1 MAEQAKWQH
10 NRQKLFDGLKE
21 EGFSGFGNTVEEFG
35 EKLNKENNR
44 ATIYNTL
51 KSYGYKGIG
60 DSLDDFT
67 AKVMPPTEV
76 QHVSPQVL
84 AERLAENQRIVSD
97 FNRQSAARGREL
109 SADVKA
115 QNPRNRFTDGSR
127 ESMQYNPNS
136 NKLEATYTLPTGERT
151 FSKTDATLKRLEYN
165 GDMGLTATGQLRQAQ
180 KRLAE
185 YEDKLDARAEILMRE
200 HERTKESLP
209 GFVNVLSDIGNAV
222 RADKMGGNTGNTPT
236 YDYAEFVTDP
246 EYNALLSSIR
256 DTEKQI
262 RQLENW
268 VEKEKHGERFWHDFG
283 RGVLQEFVLNPDVW
297 DFGRA
302 GFRQGST
309 LANISNKLNNNEE
322 LTESEKN
329 TLNDLYLLQNVQSEF
344 GDLGT
349 GARWGSIA
357 GQSLSFMKDFALSG
371 PISGGVV
378 KGITRGLRQLSSNAV
393 KSMGIKA
400 AEKASAQILKEGL
413 PTYLATNLAT
423 RAATKAGVNATS
435 SLGVE
440 VAEKGLFNYLRS
452 GGSTAAKKLIAEQGV
467 MNTASII
474 TLKALGT
481 TAEDLLIRAPLMATT
496 IQGLTTGANIINT
509 KLGPVVFNEETGEL
523 QFADDKTWGEAAW
536 QSGMD
541 AVVENM
547 SEMAGAHAPTI
558 VDMARV
564 FGARRLAAG
573 ILRTTREGAGTV
585 LSNVNKFLKQ
595 AGVNGYLSEVGE
607 EYYGQGWRTLL
618 NLESAYTDVDGERK
632 NLISDSE
639 WHADLWGG
647 IGLTIGLTGAASVSV
662 AYPARGAYNMSVYL
676 KHKHN
681 VRKADKKA
689 SKVFS
694 PEQWEPIKEY
704 IDASDNGNVSAI
716 IGQAFKDN
724 NLTAEQKEAITNYTW
739 NLLIFRGYN
748 LGEMLLS
755 RNGLNSANNNAT
767 EAQNSYL
774 DGYTA
779 DAGERNAISIAL
791 DLQRNKLLELT
802 TPEVVAEV
810 EADPIGALSKL
821 GDDPDVNQ
829 AVIDF
834 VNAKQTDNGM
844 SQRLIDNLDD
854 AIEESNATVDSCV
867 NRSTGM
873 VEEAIL
879 NSNVDNKNNVYVIS
893 GNLVANED
901 YTIDTDKSDN
911 SIIVRDAETGI
922 VSMISPNDI
931 LSIFP
936 PVDPNEVKLR
946 TEEALRKLYAQRT
959 ANNVSGTV
967 FFTQGDT
974 YTITDAEGNE
984 TQIQV
989 FPNADGIIDNGDGTV
1004 NVSADGGNTIVAM
1017 NKEGIQSMVDLTNRN
1032 RVAQQIAETDAKRVE
1047 ESITQWRDRFGDDL
1061 QAGTSFNILYD
1072 GKPVTITI
1080 TEISNNGIIYYT
1092 DNNGEDW
1099 QEGIASLFKER
1110 SDYEDYVNGN
1120 LIPSV
1125 SYHIGDTI
1133 EAWGD
1138 NGRRTT
1144 GRLVA
1149 ESPDGGFEVEFDS
1162 PVRGSMVAVL
1172 PTEEIQAMD
1181 LNATSSPIAA
1191 EAEGDIETSEPPSP
1205 AEPTAL
1211 SRIPRG
1217 DDGELMYEAAD
1228 ADTAWDAIVEEAGD
1242 EAMAKRVVDSM
1253 VADKE
1258 AALKKAEKQK
1268 PRAGTTPSEK
1278 IAAER
1283 ERMTAIDNARS
1294 VLDHWKRI
1302 ALVPLNRKADE
1313 NARLRRE
1320 AEEAAKA
1327 RREAEAAERR
1337 QREEA
1342 ARIEREMLG
1351 GVPDMVDDKASDAR
1365 ARGYRRV
1372 NGHVVERQAE
1382 VPRLLGKESRVKFS
1396 DRDIPVGNWAIIDAS
1411 QLQPSHI
1418 DGRRNPL
1425 HFLDEAQPKE
1435 RKEADSVA
1443 AARRM
1448 AGNIR
1453 AEEITGGATAYSGS
1467 PTVNTRGEVIQGNNR
1482 SAALREMW
1490 QSHPQEAARYKQ
1502 YLAEHADGF
1511 GFSPEAI
1518 ENMGQPV
1525 LVNMLDVSDSKA
1537 IELGQFVA
1545 SDTETGGIER
1555 IRPKNTVQKLGGDM
1569 GIFASKLLQGGDEE
1583 ASFSQLLDTNGQEAL
1598 RWMNSKGII
1607 TDTQYR
1613 SAFAPNGSLTGEAKN
1628 DLRGIMLQG
1637 IFQDSITQL
1646 ETMFEALPAK
1656 AQKAILATMW
1666 RDFDS
1671 PESDRILPEV
1681 QMSIQAYYALS
1692 HFEAFANAKNYKE
1705 ARIAAET
1712 WRMQYAFDDA
1722 TGESYL
1728 PSERFSNFALLLA
1741 SAYKAQT
1748 QRLLQG
1754 AFNRIFDLVQGR
1766 QEETLFEKP
1775 DNTPLP
1781 LAEAIDETI
1790 KEFNLANN
1798 FRYDGQIRSD
1808 VLGGNSPRSREGR
1821 RGSGGNAPAGERSED
1836 GEQSPD
1842 SAGGTGGNFE
1852 NAKTNVNEKES
1863 LNLQNGQNP
1872 QENEIPERISQKK
1885 RGTQNARDA
1894 RMAEVADEIAR
1905 GGRLYEKEHGGSRTV
1920 LPGLFAQQRAAEQ
1933 IAKENGYWIP
1943 MQEIASLGLPGP
1955 SGNEND
1961 TYVSGNTI
1969 YKVNNLLNS
1978 GSILKLF
1985 ERIQTYNS
1993 LFPESNYEFI
2003 GFTGFDGRS
2012 VFPVFSQE
2020 LVKNAVFASTSE
2032 IDDYMDTLGFR
2043 KTGEGRY
2050 ENDVYEVWDVLPK
2063 NVLKSASGNIY
2074 VVDAEIRLAKSTEQN
2089 QTLGEKVSQ
2098 AEAETDANPTDG
2110 QKEAGNYKKGHVR
2123 VGAFDITIEKPK
2135 GSVRSG
2141 VDANGKPWQTTM
2153 NNTYGYMRGTE
2164 GVDGDHIDVFLSD
2177 NLDGWDGQNVF
2188 VVDQY
2193 NEDGTF
2199 DEHKVMLGFNDEAE
2213 AQDAYFSNYEKGW
2226 GEKRKLVCTPVTID
2240 EFEKWIGSSRRKT
2253 KPFAEYKGVN
2263 KEASQ
2268 PIGQADTSDTA
2279 ASGKENGAAP
2289 RQDSLFADTG
2299 DNAQAK
2305 QKDAAEKLHERYEQA
2320 YAEALKKARR
2330 EKGKDVDED
2339 AVRNLVDFNYE
2350 GDLYMDAERIL
2361 NELMGGKGETL
2372 SDDMFEWEME
2382 AGNGNE
2388 DGIPSLPQ
2396 IIDEIARRE
2405 SGNSMLF
2412 QKTGEI
2418 VVPTA
2423 KEAALRDAIVERLRQ
2438 SGLEVITD
2446 AGAGQRMIDLASGQG
2461 EQVRTQA
2468 MIDGLEKAANFIAES
2483 VKGKKRNQRITIEL
2497 PSTTIRKIRNV
2508 LGRNFDSHNITANSI
2523 IHAKKN
2529 HGIGGN
2535 KITNNSIPLRDEDFS
2550 LAPYIMTAPD
2560 VVEKGSMDASGRESI
2575 RFKKNLSN
2583 GYAVVVEKEQKNS
2596 PDDMETITMWA
2607 ELSSSNVS
2615 DARTKIRP
2623 LSSTSQP
2630 ANEYRKTNARTVIIS
2645 SDDAAKIRKN
2655 AEDAIKADAKLREH
2669 RVFHGSGADFDRFDH
2684 SHMGEGEGAQAY
2696 GWGTYVTEVEGI
2708 GKSYAMQKR
2717 GRISYK
2723 GHSIG
2728 EIQRLYNEGAS
2739 PYSVVLSVVEKM
2751 ELGYSFEEAKA
2762 DLESEWKNALE
2773 YDEREGNKLY
2783 AEGWKKNLSE
2793 LAMLHGNDFQ
2803 VNNSRHLYTVEIPD
2817 DNGSNY
2823 LEYGN
2828 PLPETLDKE
2837 AMAEAVFRRI
2847 LETDED
2853 GSYNDDTAREMLR
2866 RDLSD
2871 SFGEAEDG
2879 ETLYGTIAAYLGDKG
2894 ASVFLHGLGFVGIS
2908 YPAEYRS
2915 GGRKDK
2921 AKNYVIFNEDDLQI
2935 VDKARFFRTPRG
2947 EAYGFT
2953 IGGRIY
2959 IDPRIAS
2966 AETPIHEYSHLW
2978 ASALRHGNA
2987 GEWRNVVGLMKG
2999 TPAWEETKS
3008 RYPELATDDE
3018 IADEVLATYSGRR
3031 GAERLREQQRKIA
3044 GGRGAVV
3051 GKAETIA
3058 ALEQVKEALRRFW
3071 KAVADFLH
3079 ISFSTAEE
3087 VADRVM
3093 SDLLEGVNPA
3103 RTIEEQSII
3112 DRAKADGTY
3121 MKAPNGKPTNLT
3133 ERQWAQVRTRA
3144 FKQWFGDW
3152 EKAARIEKLRKSEP
3166 VVVSG
3171 NDYQG
3176 KYELNSKSAEDYIV
3190 NSLRGEYANKDTG
3203 DIINV
3208 TRASRKVA
3216 HHDAE
3221 NDIHLKSIA
3230 YIPQMIENAIFI
3242 DEVPNEK
3249 GTKFDS
3255 YRYYVVGL
3263 TIDGADYTA
3272 KLVVGRKNGGSY
3284 YDHALTE
3291 IEKNSLLNLTDG
3303 VKADVSDKETVV
3315 SGIKDK
3321 RLVSILQTNSSKVVD
3336 ENGEP
3341 RVVYHGTTK
3350 GGFSEFN
3357 SPSKSK
3363 VAQKTEAPE
3372 NSFWFVSERDKARS
3386 YSGKDADVRFES
3398 DRDWQNAIY
3407 PVFLNMKN
3415 PLVETFEGEY
3425 WDYRPQGGT
3434 TNDVAAEAREKGHDG
3449 AIIQDV
3455 VDEGEFSTWEN
3466 GSRNDTMPMY
3476 AEGATDYVVFSPNQI
3491 KSATENTGAF
3501 SADNEDIRFSL
3512 RNPDDLLYR
3521 EQSDE
3526 LAEVKDH
3533 IEDIFNDAVSGR
3545 LTGKPVPIGKLT
3557 SEGKAYLENISG
3569 LKMKDDIDFVLNPSD
3584 LVHIYKKH
3592 FGKNEKDKRRN
3603 IPLSI
3608 DDIRNLSD
3616 VVSSPDRI
3624 IFFKEGDGSNRNMFY
3639 FFKGSEDGTYNLM
3652 EIYSDKK
3659 GNLTAK
3665 TFYKTRKDAA
3675 QRVMEINNSLLPT
3688 SGTYFGAILS
3698 DAKIPKIFDLPN
3710 IQRDSFR
3717 KGNGALDDDGL
3728 SMANDPRARLSGKP
3742 TRTARQRRE
3751 FAERERRR
3759 MAERV
3764 SALAEK
3770 LHLGNVEI
3778 VTDLSGLQGKR
3789 KEAKGFFSRSTGRIT
3804 IVVPNHASAFDAEQ
3818 TLLHEAVGH
3827 YGLRRLFG
3835 DHFDTFLDN
3844 VYQNADEDVRRRI
3857 AGLSAKHGWDFRT
3870 ATEEY
3875 LALLAEDTDFENV
3888 NASWWQKIKSFFL
3901 EMLRKI
3907 GFEGFTGVT
3916 LSDNE
3921 LRYLLW
3927 RSYEN
3932 LAEPGRYRGILEE
3945 AADIAT
3951 QMRLKVGNYA
3961 IGADAAQ
3968 RVAENS
3974 DLLYRN
3980 GEDVTLGLADRYQK
3994 KVTSKAGEVAEA
4006 YQDNMRSVR
4015 ILQEEIAKETGRPIA
4030 DFENAYDREN
4040 HENSINKIEQEQYI
4054 REIMKPTEKVLAKIQ
4069 LRKWKNGEFI
4079 TFDEIEKYLIAKH
4092 GLERNPKFARRD
4104 ADAIYTET
4112 KEELDKN
4119 LKDGKIAKERYNEKL
4134 SEAKEK
4140 REKNFAKFRERDYSG
4155 LTALFSG
4162 GNPNMPVEQLE
4173 EAAQKYVDDFES
4185 AVAYRDKE
4193 KEDRVNSIAKGYTN
4207 LADELWELIRK
4218 SKEFTLNKQYK
4229 TGLINAELR
4238 DRLMNMFDYYVPL
4251 RGFADETAGDLYK
4264 YQPTDRASKSKNTKL
4279 KQQKAEGR
4287 TSQAGNILATMMQM
4301 AGLSITAGNRNYTN
4315 QALLNLALNHPT
4327 NLLTVS
4333 GLYYMQEKGTG
4344 KWMPVY
4350 PEISEDMSAEERQK
4364 AVSDFESRC
4373 KEVIAKEKALP
4384 LKDKTIVR
4392 MEKGLLLPIRMD
4404 AWQKQ
4409 QHSVRVQRGGE
4420 EYVVFVNGDPRAA
4433 EALNGLL
4440 YKRALEWAA
4449 RFTRWVSANVT
4460 SRNPEFLVSN
4470 AARDFQS
4477 AVTTILVDSGY
4488 EEGYL
4493 NKFLTNY
4500 HNNFS
4505 PIAFRGAR
4513 KGHYNGI
4520 YALYRKYEK
4529 GELDMNNERERYFK
4543 EFLENG
4549 GETGYTQLWQIDKL
4563 DKELKNMTKLQKGGF
4578 DEAVAFTKQALTAT
4592 NNVIEFA
4599 NRGIENAT
4607 RFSAYM
4613 TSRQMGKSV
4622 LSSIN
4627 DAKDISVNF
4636 NRHGSG
4642 ALGYAYFKSL
4652 FMFLNPAI
4660 QGLAKEIRL
4669 FRGDPA
4675 KASLF
4680 FIGIPIALGALVPF
4694 AMMLLADGGD
4704 PEDYFG
4710 LTAHTR
4716 QNNLVLGFNGNYIK
4730 IPLPPELRAFYGVGE
4745 AIASHTLNDK
4755 QHGNMGLEIA
4765 NSLSQLFPR
4774 DIVDAGGL
4782 IDSEHSLLTGVIK
4795 GITPD
4800 MIKTPLEAFVWNEN
4814 FAGYPIT
4821 SQYDWNAS
4829 YPEYLRSDKN
4839 TPKWMIETS
4848 KFVNE
4853 STGGTARRRGWA
4865 DSEYMNPSAI
4875 EHITTSYLGG
4885 MFTFGMKMGKTIAM
4899 IWDEEMRDSRNVPV
4913 VSRLYQHVDA
4923 GAALKRYYNEMSIL
4937 YANECETDKAEF
4949 NYYYNQEGKGIFD
4962 KAFIVSEEMQQN
4974 KFKRWIIAEPHIK
4987 RINELRR
4994 EYNKQRAEGDTAN
5007 LEKTETEL
5015 QQAKKEFVD
5024 KMDAFDSTM
5033 EIDPFAYNKD
5043 VRLYKIDLEYKSM
5056 NQKLNELKEDSSTS
5070 DIMDRAA
5077 QIDAL
5082 YNTDDYRR
5090 YMIVKQYKR
5099 VISNVQREIEKSKDA
5114 DQRAALEKE
5123 VSRLQDEMI
5132 KEIDKPQ
5139 N

>member
-1 MAEQAKWQH
+1 M
-10 NRQKLFDGLKE
+10 LFCIQR
-21 EGFSGFGNTVEEFG
+21 
-35 EKLNKENNR
+35 EK
-44 ATIYNTL
+44 
-51 KSYGYKGIG
+51 
-60 DSLDDFT
+60 
-67 AKVMPPTEV
+67 
-76 QHVSPQVL
+76 
-84 AERLAENQRIVSD
+84 
-97 FNRQSAARGREL
+97 
-109 SADVKA
+109 
-115 QNPRNRFTDGSR
+115 
-127 ESMQYNPNS
+127 
-136 NKLEATYTLPTGERT
+136 
-151 FSKTDATLKRLEYN
+151 
-165 GDMGLTATGQLRQAQ
+165 
-180 KRLAE
+180 
-185 YEDKLDARAEILMRE
+185 
-200 HERTKESLP
+200 
-209 GFVNVLSDIGNAV
+209 
-222 RADKMGGNTGNTPT
+222 
-236 YDYAEFVTDP
+236 
-246 EYNALLSSIR
+246 
-256 DTEKQI
+256 
-262 RQLENW
+262 
-268 VEKEKHGERFWHDFG
+268 
-283 RGVLQEFVLNPDVW
+283 
-297 DFGRA
+297 
-302 GFRQGST
+302 
-309 LANISNKLNNNEE
+309 
-322 LTESEKN
+322 
-329 TLNDLYLLQNVQSEF
+329 
-344 GDLGT
+344 
-349 GARWGSIA
+349 
-357 GQSLSFMKDFALSG
+357 
-371 PISGGVV
+371 
-378 KGITRGLRQLSSNAV
+378 
-393 KSMGIKA
+393 
-400 AEKASAQILKEGL
+400 
-413 PTYLATNLAT
+413 
-423 RAATKAGVNATS
+423 
-435 SLGVE
+435 
-440 VAEKGLFNYLRS
+440 
-452 GGSTAAKKLIAEQGV
+452 
-467 MNTASII
+467 
-474 TLKALGT
+474 
-481 TAEDLLIRAPLMATT
+481 PL
-496 IQGLTTGANIINT
+496 
-509 KLGPVVFNEETGEL
+509 
-523 QFADDKTWGEAAW
+523 
-536 QSGMD
+536 
-541 AVVENM
+541 
-547 SEMAGAHAPTI
+547 
-558 VDMARV
+558 
-564 FGARRLAAG
+564 
-573 ILRTTREGAGTV
+573 
-585 LSNVNKFLKQ
+585 
-595 AGVNGYLSEVGE
+595 
-607 EYYGQGWRTLL
+607 
-618 NLESAYTDVDGERK
+618 
-632 NLISDSE
+632 
-639 WHADLWGG
+639 
-647 IGLTIGLTGAASVSV
+647 
-662 AYPARGAYNMSVYL
+662 
-676 KHKHN
+676 
-681 VRKADKKA
+681 
-689 SKVFS
+689 
-694 PEQWEPIKEY
+694 
-704 IDASDNGNVSAI
+704 
-716 IGQAFKDN
+716 
-724 NLTAEQKEAITNYTW
+724 
-739 NLLIFRGYN
+739 
-748 LGEMLLS
+748 
-755 RNGLNSANNNAT
+755 
-767 EAQNSYL
+767 
-774 DGYTA
+774 
-779 DAGERNAISIAL
+779 
-791 DLQRNKLLELT
+791 
-802 TPEVVAEV
+802 
-810 EADPIGALSKL
+810 
-821 GDDPDVNQ
+821 
-829 AVIDF
+829 
-834 VNAKQTDNGM
+834 
-844 SQRLIDNLDD
+844 
-854 AIEESNATVDSCV
+854 
-867 NRSTGM
+867 
-873 VEEAIL
+873 
-879 NSNVDNKNNVYVIS
+879 
-893 GNLVANED
+893 
-901 YTIDTDKSDN
+901 
-911 SIIVRDAETGI
+911 
-922 VSMISPNDI
+922 
-931 LSIFP
+931 
-936 PVDPNEVKLR
+936 
-946 TEEALRKLYAQRT
+946 
-959 ANNVSGTV
+959 
-967 FFTQGDT
+967 
-974 YTITDAEGNE
+974 
-984 TQIQV
+984 
-989 FPNADGIIDNGDGTV
+989 
-1004 NVSADGGNTIVAM
+1004 
-1017 NKEGIQSMVDLTNRN
+1017 
-1032 RVAQQIAETDAKRVE
+1032 
-1047 ESITQWRDRFGDDL
+1047 
-1061 QAGTSFNILYD
+1061 
-1072 GKPVTITI
+1072 
-1080 TEISNNGIIYYT
+1080 
-1092 DNNGEDW
+1092 
-1099 QEGIASLFKER
+1099 
-1110 SDYEDYVNGN
+1110 
-1120 LIPSV
+1120 
-1125 SYHIGDTI
+1125 
-1133 EAWGD
+1133 
-1138 NGRRTT
+1138 
-1144 GRLVA
+1144 
-1149 ESPDGGFEVEFDS
+1149 FDS

-1172 PTEEIQAMD
+1172 PAEEIQAMD
-1181 LNATSSPIAA
+1181 LNLTPGITIGGRAETILSDEIDENGYPFILSPNGTTTFGEIRENSGLTPAPIKLSEGFQDANGKGYGLVHIEANHGKQIRNAGFYSVNDFVSYVATNYDEDNIRIGKRRDDGTATYLIQITDAHDNTLFIEMSKDGSYWNVNSAGIFRKGYSIKKETVVKSEPQQPNNAVSRGSSLSENGNSGITFSEPNGKPTVSDTKYTNNYGIEQQANLPA
-1191 EAEGDIETSEPPSP
+1191 EAS
-1205 AEPTAL
+1205 AL

-1217 DDGELMYEAAD
+1217 DDGELMYESAD

-1351 GVPDMVDDKASDAR
+1351 GVPDLVDDKAADAR

-1511 GFSPEAI
+1511 GFSPEDI
-1518 ENMGQPV
+1518 ESMEQPV

-1790 KEFNLANN
+1790 KEFNLENN

-1821 RGSGGNAPAGERSED
+1821 RGSGGNAPAGERSEN
-1836 GEQSPD
+1836 GEQYPD
-1842 SAGGTGGNFE
+1842 SAGGTGGNGRRSE
-1852 NAKTNVNEKES
+1852 NSRESGNVQTEIEATESREEKLTEEDA
-1863 LNLQNGQNP
+1863 LALIANME
-1872 QENEIPERISQKK
+1872 EN
-1885 RGTQNARDA
+1885 
-1894 RMAEVADEIAR
+1894 AEVAPEIELTIENWDALFGENGRVNTPIGEVKMGEHQFAKLMRQGRNGKLGMIKPTLENPDIIIEDNSETKEGNEAER
-1905 GGRLYEKEHGGSRTV
+1905 GSSYVYVKTFAKPDGSRFYYFTSVTV
-1920 LPGLFAQQRAAEQ
+1920 SQDGMEVVVS
-1933 IAKENGYWIP
+1933 N
-1943 MQEIASLGLPGP
+1943 QEKTKKRIS
-1955 SGNEND
+1955 
-1961 TYVSGNTI
+1961 
-1969 YKVNNLLNS
+1969 NLL
-1978 GSILKLF
+1978 
-1985 ERIQTYNS
+1985 Q
-1993 LFPESNYEFI
+1993 
-2003 GFTGFDGRS
+2003 
-2012 VFPVFSQE
+2012 
-2020 LVKNAVFASTSE
+2020 KNAISWINEKVQ
-2032 IDDYMDTLGFR
+2032 
-2043 KTGEGRY
+2043 
-2050 ENDVYEVWDVLPK
+2050 
-2063 NVLKSASGNIY
+2063 SAS
-2074 VVDAEIRLAKSTEQN
+2074 ETQSEKSVSLDDSRTATQADNNTAPLGINSSELLDN
-2089 QTLGEKVSQ
+2089 KNTADSGISQTLGEKVSQ
-2098 AEAETDANPTDG
+2098 AEAETDTNPTDG

-2123 VGAFDITIEKPK
+2123 VGAFDITIENPK

-2177 NLDGWDGQNVF
+2177 NLDNWDGQNVF

-2226 GEKRKLVCTPVTID
+2226 GEKRKIVLASVAIG

-2279 ASGKENGAAP
+2279 ASGKENGATP

-2305 QKDAAEKLHERYEQA
+2305 QKDAAEKIEDYGELIAGARKDLLKDLAKSMENATLQSLVSLPFSKAFKRPD
-2320 YAEALKKARR
+2320 LKKAFEAGALR
-2330 EKGKDVDED
+2330 EKDVRFAEAVIASMLSEKKPKEKKLLSIFGSKKSKVEQWAENAYAGIELLKALFSMPEARDVLIERATSAKTFDVEKAKERQRQLEEWNHGKTFDGTSYPINNIAVFEEAYNRLGYAPGSNADMPVAKILPDRVYGSYELFDKNGKKIYDVRPKTFEEAVDAVVYLAKVANADPSASHPGHLFAYIGKNPVYKTVGWRPVPVTAIARRNAPVFETREEADKFIREKNEKHPKKPLYSPVPTEVEEVEKYGKLEVVYFNPLTRERIATGLEYASMEEAESSFDKNRGKIDEAVNSKLAEEKAQKGGKKGVAQSLLAIWPYLSNGNLRYGIVLHEPSAEKSQYYYPLYFAEGFPTREEAEDFLEKNRSQLESQAKKSKEERQKFVYFDGDNQSRIGSDYRGGKDVTAEEFANTFGFRGVQFGNWTNQNDRQAALNNAFD
-2339 AVRNLVDFNYE
+2339 AFMDLSSVLGVSPRALSLDGELGIAFGSRGTGSAAAHYEPHEVVINLTKTQGAGTLAHEWWHALDNYFARKGNIPSGFATADKKVPMREELRDAFNEIIDNVGKSDYDKRSRQKGASYWGSIE
-2350 GDLYMDAERIL
+2350 EETARLFAEWVAAELGSRGEFNHFLSAGIGDAEERYARMNYSHYKWSKINRDEEYMSFDEFRKTPQALVKFPYPTRQEL
-2361 NELMGGKGETL
+2361 NELGKDVRRLFDTVQEK
-2372 SDDMFEWEME
+2372 
-2382 AGNGNE
+2382 
-2388 DGIPSLPQ
+2388 
-2396 IIDEIARRE
+2396 IDEE

-2423 KEAALRDAIVERLRQ
+2423 EEAALRDAIVERLRQ

-2446 AGAGQRMIDLASGQG
+2446 ADAGQRMIDLASGQG
-2461 EQVRTQA
+2461 MMFAAARRRSPEAQRREELMRAQDSAISFLTGIPESEVRSKRREQERQFRQETKELYDRVLSGNFNSITLQ
-2468 MIDGLEKAANFIAES
+2468 MIDDFINKVTPNNEYGRPLS
-2483 VKGKKRNQRITIEL
+2483 KRL
-2497 PSTTIRKIRNV
+2497 PSRVGQKMH
-2508 LGRNFDSHNITANSI
+2508 GGAQANSI
-2523 IHAKKN
+2523 DALFSRISESAVPPSQRAVAEGRRRIEAKKKELLKGWAIATGN
-2529 HGIGGN
+2529 WHTDVSDFTDDSKPIDSGSDSDVYTGKDGISVIKVSKGKENLKKFAPDIDAVALFNYVFPNSSYEILGYGEINGKFVRFLRQPIVDFSDKVPLSEEERVSYMSNMGFKPINKGKTVFSNGQIVVADLQKGNIVKDKAGNISVIDADVKLHTKDFGGN
-2535 KITNNSIPLRDEDFS
+2535 YTYPPVERDTEITPSI
-2550 LAPYIMTAPD
+2550 
-2560 VVEKGSMDASGRESI
+2560 
-2575 RFKKNLSN
+2575 
-2583 GYAVVVEKEQKNS
+2583 
-2596 PDDMETITMWA
+2596 
-2607 ELSSSNVS
+2607 
-2615 DARTKIRP
+2615 
-2623 LSSTSQP
+2623 
-2630 ANEYRKTNARTVIIS
+2630 
-2645 SDDAAKIRKN
+2645 
-2655 AEDAIKADAKLREH
+2655 REH

-2708 GKSYAMQKR
+2708 GRTYAEAR
-2717 GRISYK
+2717 RESD
-2723 GHSIG
+2723 
-2728 EIQRLYNEGAS
+2728 EDL
-2739 PYSVVLSVVEKM
+2739 
-2751 ELGYSFEEAKA
+2751 EAKIEELMA
-2762 DLESEWKNALE
+2762 D
-2773 YDEREGNKLY
+2773 YDADPNNYIDVDWNTRDYFGITEPIYLYDSYDTGDADEIELARQAAAFYEREIDLNDEYEVESILHELFLDMNEHFEREEKRLRDEHEQYLRSQY
-2783 AEGWKKNLSE
+2783 APK
-2793 LAMLHGNDFQ
+2793 AT
-2803 VNNSRHLYTVEIPD
+2803 LYTVEIPD

-2879 ETLYGTIAAYLGDKG
+2879 ETLYGTIAAYLGDRG
-2894 ASVFLHGLGFVGIS
+2894 ASEFLHGLGFVGIS

-2947 EAYGFT
+2947 KAYGFT

-2987 GEWRNVVGLMKG
+2987 GEWRNIVGLMKG

-3044 GGRGAVV
+3044 GGRGAVT
-3051 GKAETIA
+3051 GKAEAIA

-3079 ISFSTAEE
+3079 IRFSTAEE
-3087 VADRVM
+3087 VADRVV

-3121 MKAPNGKPTNLT
+3121 MKAPNGAPTNLT

-3176 KYELNSKSAEDYIV
+3176 KYELNSKSAENYIV

-3875 LALLAEDTDFENV
+3875 LASLAEDTDFENV

-3901 EMLRKI
+3901 DMLRKI

-3961 IGADAAQ
+3961 QREDAAQ

-3980 GEDVTLGLADRYQK
+3980 GEDVALGLADRYQK
-3994 KVTSKAGEVAEA
+3994 RVTSKAGEAAEA

-4054 REIMKPTEKVLAKIQ
+4054 RDVMKPTEKVLAKIQ
-4069 LRKWKNGEFI
+4069 LRKWKNKEFI

-4092 GLERNPKFARRD
+4092 GLERK
-4104 ADAIYTET
+4104 
-4112 KEELDKN
+4112 
-4119 LKDGKIAKERYNEKL
+4119 
-4134 SEAKEK
+4134 
-4140 REKNFAKFRERDYSG
+4140 
-4155 LTALFSG
+4155 
-4162 GNPNMPVEQLE
+4162 V
-4173 EAAQKYVDDFES
+4173 
-4185 AVAYRDKE
+4185 
-4193 KEDRVNSIAKGYTN
+4193 SIG
-4207 LADELWELIRK
+4207 
-4218 SKEFTLNKQYK
+4218 S
-4229 TGLINAELR
+4229 
-4238 DRLMNMFDYYVPL
+4238 PL
-4251 RGFADETAGDLYK
+4251 R
-4264 YQPTDRASKSKNTKL
+4264 
-4279 KQQKAEGR
+4279 
-4287 TSQAGNILATMMQM
+4287 
-4301 AGLSITAGNRNYTN
+4301 
-4315 QALLNLALNHPT
+4315 
-4327 NLLTVS
+4327 
-4333 GLYYMQEKGTG
+4333 
-4344 KWMPVY
+4344 Y
-4350 PEISEDMSAEERQK
+4350 PM
-4364 AVSDFESRC
+4364 FSR
-4373 KEVIAKEKALP
+4373 K
-4384 LKDKTIVR
+4384 
-4392 MEKGLLLPIRMD
+4392 
-4404 AWQKQ
+4404 
-4409 QHSVRVQRGGE
+4409 
-4420 EYVVFVNGDPRAA
+4420 
-4433 EALNGLL
+4433 
-4440 YKRALEWAA
+4440 
-4449 RFTRWVSANVT
+4449 
-4460 SRNPEFLVSN
+4460 
-4470 AARDFQS
+4470 
-4477 AVTTILVDSGY
+4477 
-4488 EEGYL
+4488 
-4493 NKFLTNY
+4493 
-4500 HNNFS
+4500 
-4505 PIAFRGAR
+4505 
-4513 KGHYNGI
+4513 
-4520 YALYRKYEK
+4520 
-4529 GELDMNNERERYFK
+4529 
-4543 EFLENG
+4543 
-4549 GETGYTQLWQIDKL
+4549 
-4563 DKELKNMTKLQKGGF
+4563 
-4578 DEAVAFTKQALTAT
+4578 
-4592 NNVIEFA
+4592 
-4599 NRGIENAT
+4599 
-4607 RFSAYM
+4607 
-4613 TSRQMGKSV
+4613 
-4622 LSSIN
+4622 
-4627 DAKDISVNF
+4627 
-4636 NRHGSG
+4636 
-4642 ALGYAYFKSL
+4642 
-4652 FMFLNPAI
+4652 
-4660 QGLAKEIRL
+4660 
-4669 FRGDPA
+4669 
-4675 KASLF
+4675 
-4680 FIGIPIALGALVPF
+4680 
-4694 AMMLLADGGD
+4694 
-4704 PEDYFG
+4704 
-4710 LTAHTR
+4710 
-4716 QNNLVLGFNGNYIK
+4716 
-4730 IPLPPELRAFYGVGE
+4730 
-4745 AIASHTLNDK
+4745 
-4755 QHGNMGLEIA
+4755 
-4765 NSLSQLFPR
+4765 
-4774 DIVDAGGL
+4774 
-4782 IDSEHSLLTGVIK
+4782 
-4795 GITPD
+4795 
-4800 MIKTPLEAFVWNEN
+4800 
-4814 FAGYPIT
+4814 
-4821 SQYDWNAS
+4821 
-4829 YPEYLRSDKN
+4829 
-4839 TPKWMIETS
+4839 
-4848 KFVNE
+4848 
-4853 STGGTARRRGWA
+4853 
-4865 DSEYMNPSAI
+4865 
-4875 EHITTSYLGG
+4875 
-4885 MFTFGMKMGKTIAM
+4885 
-4899 IWDEEMRDSRNVPV
+4899 
-4913 VSRLYQHVDA
+4913 
-4923 GAALKRYYNEMSIL
+4923 
-4937 YANECETDKAEF
+4937 
-4949 NYYYNQEGKGIFD
+4949 
-4962 KAFIVSEEMQQN
+4962 
-4974 KFKRWIIAEPHIK
+4974 
-4987 RINELRR
+4987 
-4994 EYNKQRAEGDTAN
+4994 
-5007 LEKTETEL
+5007 
-5015 QQAKKEFVD
+5015 
-5024 KMDAFDSTM
+5024 
-5033 EIDPFAYNKD
+5033 
-5043 VRLYKIDLEYKSM
+5043 
-5056 NQKLNELKEDSSTS
+5056 
-5070 DIMDRAA
+5070 
-5077 QIDAL
+5077 
-5082 YNTDDYRR
+5082 
-5090 YMIVKQYKR
+5090 
-5099 VISNVQREIEKSKDA
+5099 
-5114 DQRAALEKE
+5114 
-5123 VSRLQDEMI
+5123 
-5132 KEIDKPQ
+5132 
-5139 N
+5139 

>member
-1 MAEQAKWQH
+1 
-10 NRQKLFDGLKE
+10 
-21 EGFSGFGNTVEEFG
+21 
-35 EKLNKENNR
+35 
-44 ATIYNTL
+44 
-51 KSYGYKGIG
+51 
-60 DSLDDFT
+60 
-67 AKVMPPTEV
+67 
-76 QHVSPQVL
+76 
-84 AERLAENQRIVSD
+84 
-97 FNRQSAARGREL
+97 
-109 SADVKA
+109 
-115 QNPRNRFTDGSR
+115 
-127 ESMQYNPNS
+127 
-136 NKLEATYTLPTGERT
+136 
-151 FSKTDATLKRLEYN
+151 
-165 GDMGLTATGQLRQAQ
+165 
-180 KRLAE
+180 
-185 YEDKLDARAEILMRE
+185 
-200 HERTKESLP
+200 
-209 GFVNVLSDIGNAV
+209 
-222 RADKMGGNTGNTPT
+222 
-236 YDYAEFVTDP
+236 
-246 EYNALLSSIR
+246 
-256 DTEKQI
+256 
-262 RQLENW
+262 
-268 VEKEKHGERFWHDFG
+268 
-283 RGVLQEFVLNPDVW
+283 
-297 DFGRA
+297 
-302 GFRQGST
+302 
-309 LANISNKLNNNEE
+309 
-322 LTESEKN
+322 
-329 TLNDLYLLQNVQSEF
+329 
-344 GDLGT
+344 
-349 GARWGSIA
+349 
-357 GQSLSFMKDFALSG
+357 
-371 PISGGVV
+371 
-378 KGITRGLRQLSSNAV
+378 
-393 KSMGIKA
+393 
-400 AEKASAQILKEGL
+400 
-413 PTYLATNLAT
+413 
-423 RAATKAGVNATS
+423 
-435 SLGVE
+435 
-440 VAEKGLFNYLRS
+440 
-452 GGSTAAKKLIAEQGV
+452 
-467 MNTASII
+467 
-474 TLKALGT
+474 
-481 TAEDLLIRAPLMATT
+481 
-496 IQGLTTGANIINT
+496 
-509 KLGPVVFNEETGEL
+509 
-523 QFADDKTWGEAAW
+523 
-536 QSGMD
+536 
-541 AVVENM
+541 
-547 SEMAGAHAPTI
+547 MAG
-558 VDMARV
+558 
-564 FGARRLAAG
+564 
-573 ILRTTREGAGTV
+573 
-585 LSNVNKFLKQ
+585 
-595 AGVNGYLSEVGE
+595 
-607 EYYGQGWRTLL
+607 
-618 NLESAYTDVDGERK
+618 
-632 NLISDSE
+632 
-639 WHADLWGG
+639 
-647 IGLTIGLTGAASVSV
+647 
-662 AYPARGAYNMSVYL
+662 
-676 KHKHN
+676 
-681 VRKADKKA
+681 
-689 SKVFS
+689 
-694 PEQWEPIKEY
+694 
-704 IDASDNGNVSAI
+704 
-716 IGQAFKDN
+716 
-724 NLTAEQKEAITNYTW
+724 
-739 NLLIFRGYN
+739 
-748 LGEMLLS
+748 
-755 RNGLNSANNNAT
+755 
-767 EAQNSYL
+767 
-774 DGYTA
+774 
-779 DAGERNAISIAL
+779 
-791 DLQRNKLLELT
+791 
-802 TPEVVAEV
+802 
-810 EADPIGALSKL
+810 
-821 GDDPDVNQ
+821 
-829 AVIDF
+829 
-834 VNAKQTDNGM
+834 
-844 SQRLIDNLDD
+844 
-854 AIEESNATVDSCV
+854 
-867 NRSTGM
+867 
-873 VEEAIL
+873 
-879 NSNVDNKNNVYVIS
+879 
-893 GNLVANED
+893 
-901 YTIDTDKSDN
+901 
-911 SIIVRDAETGI
+911 
-922 VSMISPNDI
+922 
-931 LSIFP
+931 
-936 PVDPNEVKLR
+936 
-946 TEEALRKLYAQRT
+946 
-959 ANNVSGTV
+959 
-967 FFTQGDT
+967 
-974 YTITDAEGNE
+974 
-984 TQIQV
+984 
-989 FPNADGIIDNGDGTV
+989 
-1004 NVSADGGNTIVAM
+1004 
-1017 NKEGIQSMVDLTNRN
+1017 
-1032 RVAQQIAETDAKRVE
+1032 
-1047 ESITQWRDRFGDDL
+1047 
-1061 QAGTSFNILYD
+1061 
-1072 GKPVTITI
+1072 
-1080 TEISNNGIIYYT
+1080 
-1092 DNNGEDW
+1092 
-1099 QEGIASLFKER
+1099 
-1110 SDYEDYVNGN
+1110 
-1120 LIPSV
+1120 
-1125 SYHIGDTI
+1125 
-1133 EAWGD
+1133 
-1138 NGRRTT
+1138 
-1144 GRLVA
+1144 
-1149 ESPDGGFEVEFDS
+1149 
-1162 PVRGSMVAVL
+1162 
-1172 PTEEIQAMD
+1172 
-1181 LNATSSPIAA
+1181 
-1191 EAEGDIETSEPPSP
+1191 
-1205 AEPTAL
+1205 
-1211 SRIPRG
+1211 
-1217 DDGELMYEAAD
+1217 
-1228 ADTAWDAIVEEAGD
+1228 
-1242 EAMAKRVVDSM
+1242 
-1253 VADKE
+1253 
-1258 AALKKAEKQK
+1258 
-1268 PRAGTTPSEK
+1268 
-1278 IAAER
+1278 
-1283 ERMTAIDNARS
+1283 
-1294 VLDHWKRI
+1294 
-1302 ALVPLNRKADE
+1302 
-1313 NARLRRE
+1313 
-1320 AEEAAKA
+1320 
-1327 RREAEAAERR
+1327 
-1337 QREEA
+1337 
-1342 ARIEREMLG
+1342 
-1351 GVPDMVDDKASDAR
+1351 
-1365 ARGYRRV
+1365 
-1372 NGHVVERQAE
+1372 
-1382 VPRLLGKESRVKFS
+1382 
-1396 DRDIPVGNWAIIDAS
+1396 
-1411 QLQPSHI
+1411 
-1418 DGRRNPL
+1418 
-1425 HFLDEAQPKE
+1425 
-1435 RKEADSVA
+1435 
-1443 AARRM
+1443 
-1448 AGNIR
+1448 
-1453 AEEITGGATAYSGS
+1453 
-1467 PTVNTRGEVIQGNNR
+1467 
-1482 SAALREMW
+1482 
-1490 QSHPQEAARYKQ
+1490 
-1502 YLAEHADGF
+1502 
-1511 GFSPEAI
+1511 
-1518 ENMGQPV
+1518 
-1525 LVNMLDVSDSKA
+1525 
-1537 IELGQFVA
+1537 
-1545 SDTETGGIER
+1545 
-1555 IRPKNTVQKLGGDM
+1555 
-1569 GIFASKLLQGGDEE
+1569 
-1583 ASFSQLLDTNGQEAL
+1583 
-1598 RWMNSKGII
+1598 
-1607 TDTQYR
+1607 
-1613 SAFAPNGSLTGEAKN
+1613 
-1628 DLRGIMLQG
+1628 
-1637 IFQDSITQL
+1637 
-1646 ETMFEALPAK
+1646 
-1656 AQKAILATMW
+1656 
-1666 RDFDS
+1666 
-1671 PESDRILPEV
+1671 
-1681 QMSIQAYYALS
+1681 
-1692 HFEAFANAKNYKE
+1692 
-1705 ARIAAET
+1705 
-1712 WRMQYAFDDA
+1712 
-1722 TGESYL
+1722 
-1728 PSERFSNFALLLA
+1728 
-1741 SAYKAQT
+1741 
-1748 QRLLQG
+1748 
-1754 AFNRIFDLVQGR
+1754 
-1766 QEETLFEKP
+1766 
-1775 DNTPLP
+1775 
-1781 LAEAIDETI
+1781 
-1790 KEFNLANN
+1790 
-1798 FRYDGQIRSD
+1798 
-1808 VLGGNSPRSREGR
+1808 
-1821 RGSGGNAPAGERSED
+1821 
-1836 GEQSPD
+1836 
-1842 SAGGTGGNFE
+1842 
-1852 NAKTNVNEKES
+1852 
-1863 LNLQNGQNP
+1863 
-1872 QENEIPERISQKK
+1872 
-1885 RGTQNARDA
+1885 
-1894 RMAEVADEIAR
+1894 
-1905 GGRLYEKEHGGSRTV
+1905 
-1920 LPGLFAQQRAAEQ
+1920 
-1933 IAKENGYWIP
+1933 
-1943 MQEIASLGLPGP
+1943 
-1955 SGNEND
+1955 
-1961 TYVSGNTI
+1961 
-1969 YKVNNLLNS
+1969 
-1978 GSILKLF
+1978 
-1985 ERIQTYNS
+1985 
-1993 LFPESNYEFI
+1993 
-2003 GFTGFDGRS
+2003 
-2012 VFPVFSQE
+2012 
-2020 LVKNAVFASTSE
+2020 
-2032 IDDYMDTLGFR
+2032 
-2043 KTGEGRY
+2043 
-2050 ENDVYEVWDVLPK
+2050 
-2063 NVLKSASGNIY
+2063 
-2074 VVDAEIRLAKSTEQN
+2074 
-2089 QTLGEKVSQ
+2089 
-2098 AEAETDANPTDG
+2098 
-2110 QKEAGNYKKGHVR
+2110 
-2123 VGAFDITIEKPK
+2123 
-2135 GSVRSG
+2135 
-2141 VDANGKPWQTTM
+2141 
-2153 NNTYGYMRGTE
+2153 
-2164 GVDGDHIDVFLSD
+2164 
-2177 NLDGWDGQNVF
+2177 
-2188 VVDQY
+2188 
-2193 NEDGTF
+2193 
-2199 DEHKVMLGFNDEAE
+2199 
-2213 AQDAYFSNYEKGW
+2213 
-2226 GEKRKLVCTPVTID
+2226 
-2240 EFEKWIGSSRRKT
+2240 
-2253 KPFAEYKGVN
+2253 
-2263 KEASQ
+2263 
-2268 PIGQADTSDTA
+2268 
-2279 ASGKENGAAP
+2279 
-2289 RQDSLFADTG
+2289 
-2299 DNAQAK
+2299 
-2305 QKDAAEKLHERYEQA
+2305 
-2320 YAEALKKARR
+2320 
-2330 EKGKDVDED
+2330 
-2339 AVRNLVDFNYE
+2339 
-2350 GDLYMDAERIL
+2350 
-2361 NELMGGKGETL
+2361 
-2372 SDDMFEWEME
+2372 
-2382 AGNGNE
+2382 
-2388 DGIPSLPQ
+2388 
-2396 IIDEIARRE
+2396 
-2405 SGNSMLF
+2405 
-2412 QKTGEI
+2412 
-2418 VVPTA
+2418 
-2423 KEAALRDAIVERLRQ
+2423 
-2438 SGLEVITD
+2438 
-2446 AGAGQRMIDLASGQG
+2446 
-2461 EQVRTQA
+2461 
-2468 MIDGLEKAANFIAES
+2468 
-2483 VKGKKRNQRITIEL
+2483 
-2497 PSTTIRKIRNV
+2497 
-2508 LGRNFDSHNITANSI
+2508 
-2523 IHAKKN
+2523 
-2529 HGIGGN
+2529 
-2535 KITNNSIPLRDEDFS
+2535 
-2550 LAPYIMTAPD
+2550 
-2560 VVEKGSMDASGRESI
+2560 
-2575 RFKKNLSN
+2575 
-2583 GYAVVVEKEQKNS
+2583 
-2596 PDDMETITMWA
+2596 
-2607 ELSSSNVS
+2607 
-2615 DARTKIRP
+2615 
-2623 LSSTSQP
+2623 
-2630 ANEYRKTNARTVIIS
+2630 
-2645 SDDAAKIRKN
+2645 
-2655 AEDAIKADAKLREH
+2655 
-2669 RVFHGSGADFDRFDH
+2669 
-2684 SHMGEGEGAQAY
+2684 
-2696 GWGTYVTEVEGI
+2696 
-2708 GKSYAMQKR
+2708 
-2717 GRISYK
+2717 YK

-2728 EIQRLYNEGAS
+2728 EILRLYNEGVR
-2739 PYSVVLSVVEKM
+2739 PYNVVLSVVEKM

-2803 VNNSRHLYTVEIPD
+2803 VNNSRYLYTVEIPD

-2879 ETLYGTIAAYLGDKG
+2879 ETLYGTIATYLGDKG

-2908 YPAEYRS
+2908 YPAPYQS

-2978 ASALRHGNA
+2978 AEALRHGNA

-3018 IADEVLATYSGRR
+3018 IADEMLATYSGRR

-3044 GGRGAVV
+3044 GGRGAVT
-3051 GKAETIA
+3051 GKAEAIA

-3087 VADRVM
+3087 VADRVV

-3434 TNDVAAEAREKGHDG
+3434 INDVAAEAREKGHDG

-3512 RNPDDLLYR
+3512 RNLDDLLYR

-3526 LAEVKDH
+3526 LAEVN
-3533 IEDIFNDAVSGR
+3533 ERFNEQLDGLTEENADSTILMLGRPSAV
-3545 LTGKPVPIGKLT
+3545 LLATGIP
-3557 SEGKAYLENISG
+3557 
-3569 LKMKDDIDFVLNPSD
+3569 D
-3584 LVHIYKKH
+3584 
-3592 FGKNEKDKRRN
+3592 RN
-3603 IPLSI
+3603 IALYGNKLIKKAKSHKYSI
-3608 DDIRNLSD
+3608 QDVKNLPRY
-3616 VVSSPDRI
+3616 VANPIAV
-3624 IFFKEGDGSNRNMFY
+3624 
-3639 FFKGSEDGTYNLM
+3639 FKGSYENGY
-3652 EIYSDKK
+3652 
-3659 GNLTAK
+3659 
-3665 TFYKTRKDAA
+3665 
-3675 QRVMEINNSLLPT
+3675 
-3688 SGTYFGAILS
+3688 AILTEMPINGKNALVS
-3698 DAKIPKIFDLPN
+3698 IDIRKGEVQDLNLITSIFDKNSKGVLSWINGGKLLYADKEKALDYLSSSAPIADATNNQELSSATNIVRNFENPN
-3710 IQRDSFR
+3710 IGEEVFR
-3717 KGNGALDDDGL
+3717 VGNGALEDDGL

-3789 KEAKGFFSRSTGRIT
+3789 KEAKGFFSRNTGKIT

-3835 DHFDTFLDN
+3835 DRFDTFLDN

-3875 LALLAEDTDFENV
+3875 LASLAEDTDFENV

-3951 QMRLKVGNYA
+3951 QMRLEVGNYA

-3980 GEDVTLGLADRYQK
+3980 GEDVALGLADRYQK
-3994 KVTSKAGEVAEA
+3994 RVTSKAGEAAEA

-4054 REIMKPTEKVLAKIQ
+4054 RDVMKPTEKVLAKIQ
-4069 LRKWKNGEFI
+4069 LRKWENKEFI

-4229 TGLINAELR
+4229 TGLISAELR

-4440 YKRALEWAA
+4440 DKRALEWAA

-4774 DIVDAGGL
+4774 DIVDARGL

-4800 MIKTPLEAFVWNEN
+4800 MMKVPLEAYVWNEN

-4848 KFVNE
+4848 KFINE
-4853 STGGTARRRGWA
+4853 STGGTARRKGWA
-4865 DSEYMNPSAI
+4865 DSKYLNPSAI

-4937 YANECETDKAEF
+4937 YANECEADKAEF

-4994 EYNKQRAEGDTAN
+4994 EYNKQRDEGDTTN

-5077 QIDAL
+5077 QFDAL
-5082 YNTDDYRR
+5082 YKTDDYRR
-5090 YMIVKQYKR
+5090 YMIAKQYKR

-5114 DQRAALEKE
+5114 DRRTALEKE

>member
-1 MAEQAKWQH
+1 M
-10 NRQKLFDGLKE
+10 LFC
-21 EGFSGFGNTVEEFG
+21 
-35 EKLNKENNR
+35 
-44 ATIYNTL
+44 I
-51 KSYGYKGIG
+51 
-60 DSLDDFT
+60 
-67 AKVMPPTEV
+67 
-76 QHVSPQVL
+76 
-84 AERLAENQRIVSD
+84 QR
-97 FNRQSAARGREL
+97 
-109 SADVKA
+109 
-115 QNPRNRFTDGSR
+115 
-127 ESMQYNPNS
+127 
-136 NKLEATYTLPTGERT
+136 
-151 FSKTDATLKRLEYN
+151 
-165 GDMGLTATGQLRQAQ
+165 
-180 KRLAE
+180 
-185 YEDKLDARAEILMRE
+185 
-200 HERTKESLP
+200 
-209 GFVNVLSDIGNAV
+209 
-222 RADKMGGNTGNTPT
+222 
-236 YDYAEFVTDP
+236 
-246 EYNALLSSIR
+246 
-256 DTEKQI
+256 
-262 RQLENW
+262 
-268 VEKEKHGERFWHDFG
+268 
-283 RGVLQEFVLNPDVW
+283 
-297 DFGRA
+297 
-302 GFRQGST
+302 
-309 LANISNKLNNNEE
+309 
-322 LTESEKN
+322 
-329 TLNDLYLLQNVQSEF
+329 
-344 GDLGT
+344 
-349 GARWGSIA
+349 
-357 GQSLSFMKDFALSG
+357 
-371 PISGGVV
+371 
-378 KGITRGLRQLSSNAV
+378 
-393 KSMGIKA
+393 
-400 AEKASAQILKEGL
+400 
-413 PTYLATNLAT
+413 
-423 RAATKAGVNATS
+423 
-435 SLGVE
+435 
-440 VAEKGLFNYLRS
+440 
-452 GGSTAAKKLIAEQGV
+452 
-467 MNTASII
+467 
-474 TLKALGT
+474 
-481 TAEDLLIRAPLMATT
+481 
-496 IQGLTTGANIINT
+496 
-509 KLGPVVFNEETGEL
+509 EETL
-523 QFADDKTWGEAAW
+523 
-536 QSGMD
+536 
-541 AVVENM
+541 
-547 SEMAGAHAPTI
+547 
-558 VDMARV
+558 
-564 FGARRLAAG
+564 
-573 ILRTTREGAGTV
+573 
-585 LSNVNKFLKQ
+585 
-595 AGVNGYLSEVGE
+595 
-607 EYYGQGWRTLL
+607 
-618 NLESAYTDVDGERK
+618 
-632 NLISDSE
+632 
-639 WHADLWGG
+639 
-647 IGLTIGLTGAASVSV
+647 
-662 AYPARGAYNMSVYL
+662 
-676 KHKHN
+676 
-681 VRKADKKA
+681 
-689 SKVFS
+689 
-694 PEQWEPIKEY
+694 
-704 IDASDNGNVSAI
+704 
-716 IGQAFKDN
+716 
-724 NLTAEQKEAITNYTW
+724 
-739 NLLIFRGYN
+739 
-748 LGEMLLS
+748 
-755 RNGLNSANNNAT
+755 
-767 EAQNSYL
+767 
-774 DGYTA
+774 
-779 DAGERNAISIAL
+779 
-791 DLQRNKLLELT
+791 
-802 TPEVVAEV
+802 
-810 EADPIGALSKL
+810 
-821 GDDPDVNQ
+821 
-829 AVIDF
+829 
-834 VNAKQTDNGM
+834 
-844 SQRLIDNLDD
+844 
-854 AIEESNATVDSCV
+854 
-867 NRSTGM
+867 
-873 VEEAIL
+873 
-879 NSNVDNKNNVYVIS
+879 
-893 GNLVANED
+893 
-901 YTIDTDKSDN
+901 
-911 SIIVRDAETGI
+911 
-922 VSMISPNDI
+922 
-931 LSIFP
+931 
-936 PVDPNEVKLR
+936 
-946 TEEALRKLYAQRT
+946 
-959 ANNVSGTV
+959 
-967 FFTQGDT
+967 
-974 YTITDAEGNE
+974 
-984 TQIQV
+984 
-989 FPNADGIIDNGDGTV
+989 
-1004 NVSADGGNTIVAM
+1004 
-1017 NKEGIQSMVDLTNRN
+1017 
-1032 RVAQQIAETDAKRVE
+1032 
-1047 ESITQWRDRFGDDL
+1047 
-1061 QAGTSFNILYD
+1061 
-1072 GKPVTITI
+1072 
-1080 TEISNNGIIYYT
+1080 
-1092 DNNGEDW
+1092 
-1099 QEGIASLFKER
+1099 
-1110 SDYEDYVNGN
+1110 
-1120 LIPSV
+1120 
-1125 SYHIGDTI
+1125 
-1133 EAWGD
+1133 
-1138 NGRRTT
+1138 
-1144 GRLVA
+1144 
-1149 ESPDGGFEVEFDS
+1149 FDS

-1172 PTEEIQAMD
+1172 PTAEIQAMD
-1181 LNATSSPIAA
+1181 LNATSSPVAA
-1191 EAEGDIETSEPPSP
+1191 EAEANVETSEPPSP
-1205 AEPTAL
+1205 AEPSIYIGGRAETILSDEIDENGYPFILSPNGTTTFGEIRENSGLTPAPIKLSEGFQDANGKGYGLAHIEANHGKQIRNAGFYSVNDFVSYVATNYDEDNIRIGKRRDDGTATYLIQITDAHDNTLFIEMSKDGSYWNVNSAGIFRKGYSIKKETVVKSEPQQPNNAVSRGSSLSENGNSGITFSEPNGKPTVSDTKYTNNYGIEQQANLPAEASAL

-1217 DDGELMYEAAD
+1217 DDGELMYESAD

-1258 AALKKAEKQK
+1258 AALKKAEKAK

-1283 ERMTAIDNARS
+1283 ERIEAIENARS

-1443 AARRM
+1443 AARRI

-1754 AFNRIFDLVQGR
+1754 AFNRIFDFVQGR

-1808 VLGGNSPRSREGR
+1808 VLGDNSPRSGEGR
-1821 RGSGGNAPAGERSED
+1821 RGSGGNAPAGERSEN

-1872 QENEIPERISQKK
+1872 QENEVPERISQKK

-1894 RMAEVADEIAR
+1894 RMAEIADEIAR
-1905 GGRLYEKEHGGSRTV
+1905 GGRLYEEEHGGSRTV

-2074 VVDAEIRLAKSTEQN
+2074 VVDAEIRLAKSTVQN
-2089 QTLGEKVSQ
+2089 QSLGEKVSQ
-2098 AEAETDANPTDG
+2098 AEAETDTNPTDG

-2123 VGAFDITIEKPK
+2123 VGAFDITIENPK

-2177 NLDGWDGQNVF
+2177 NLDGWDGKNVF

-2199 DEHKVMLGFNDEAE
+2199 DEHKVMLGFNDKAE

-2226 GEKRKLVCTPVTID
+2226 GEKRKIVLASVAIG

-2268 PIGQADTSDTA
+2268 PIGQADTSDT
-2279 ASGKENGAAP
+2279 ENGAVP

-2396 IIDEIARRE
+2396 IINEIARRE

-2423 KEAALRDAIVERLRQ
+2423 EEAALRDAIVERLRQ

-2446 AGAGQRMIDLASGQG
+2446 VDAGQRMIDLASGQG
-2461 EQVRTQA
+2461 EQVRTQT
-2468 MIDGLEKAANFIAES
+2468 MIDSLAKAANTIRNWI
-2483 VKGKKRNQRITIEL
+2483 KGNRRGRVFTIEL
-2497 PSTTIRKIRNV
+2497 PESTQRKAKEAM
-2508 LGRNFDSHNITANSI
+2508 GRDFDSHNITANGI
-2523 IHAKKN
+2523 AHALKN
-2529 HGIGGN
+2529 HGVGGN
-2535 KITNNSIPLRDEDFS
+2535 KLNKNSIPLRDEDAE
-2550 LAPYIMTAPD
+2550 LIPYIMTAPD
-2560 VVEKGSMDASGRESI
+2560 YVKKASTDASGRESI
-2575 RFKKNLSN
+2575 RFYKNLSN
-2583 GYAVVVEKEQKNS
+2583 GYVVVVEKEYKNS

-2607 ELSSSNVS
+2607 EKSSE
-2615 DARTKIRP
+2615 A
-2623 LSSTSQP
+2623 
-2630 ANEYRKTNARTVIIS
+2630 TNARQRTVPDTHVLNAILS
-2645 SDDAAKIRKN
+2645 TDAAKIRKD

-2708 GKSYAMQKR
+2708 GRTYAESMSRRGGHITYDGERLGDVLDNEYYFDETWRNWKSNLLSATTADDLRSRIQNLYFFPKGKGTRERRKAFEQQKKELLSDIDN
-2717 GRISYK
+2717 GRIK
-2723 GHSIG
+2723 
-2728 EIQRLYNEGAS
+2728 
-2739 PYSVVLSVVEKM
+2739 V
-2751 ELGYSFEEAKA
+2751 
-2762 DLESEWKNALE
+2762 DLP
-2773 YDEREGNKLY
+2773 
-2783 AEGWKKNLSE
+2783 
-2793 LAMLHGNDFQ
+2793 
-2803 VNNSRHLYTVEIPD
+2803 RHLYTVEIPD
-2817 DNGSNY
+2817 DTGENY
-2823 LEYGN
+2823 LEW
-2828 PLPETLDKE
+2828 DKPVTKE
-2837 AMAEAVFRRI
+2837 QQGKIYKQLRDENII
-2847 LETDED
+2847 LE
-2853 GSYNDDTAREMLR
+2853 GATADFWNGKSHVWDSGREFYEFLDYCLI
-2866 RDLSD
+2866 DLERNNNSQKAASD
-2871 SFGEAEDG
+2871 
-2879 ETLYGTIAAYLGDKG
+2879 
-2894 ASVFLHGLGFVGIS
+2894 FLSRAGFTGIS
-2908 YPAEYRS
+2908 YPAQYRS

-2978 ASALRHGNA
+2978 AEALRHGNA

-3031 GAERLREQQRKIA
+3031 GAERLREQQREIA

-3051 GKAETIA
+3051 GKAEAIA

-3079 ISFSTAEE
+3079 IRFSTAEE
-3087 VADRVM
+3087 VADRVV

-3112 DRAKADGTY
+3112 DRAKAKENNNVVADDISINEEEANDLFRIVDDEKEIERLNSEPTVKVYRAMSLVDGKLYPPMSKKIGTGSNRVNQ
-3121 MKAPNGKPTNLT
+3121 APSEFGQWEVSDERPELVEKDGKNKNHIYIVKDNGKGLWVAYNPYFHTSRNPLNDQFAEAYQRPNL
-3133 ERQWAQVRTRA
+3133 
-3144 FKQWFGDW
+3144 
-3152 EKAARIEKLRKSEP
+3152 
-3166 VVVSG
+3166 
-3171 NDYQG
+3171 
-3176 KYELNSKSAEDYIV
+3176 
-3190 NSLRGEYANKDTG
+3190 
-3203 DIINV
+3203 V
-3208 TRASRKVA
+3208 TV
-3216 HHDAE
+3216 E
-3221 NDIHLKSIA
+3221 V
-3230 YIPQMIENAIFI
+3230 
-3242 DEVPNEK
+3242 EVPE
-3249 GTKFDS
+3249 S
-3255 YRYYVVGL
+3255 EL
-3263 TIDGADYTA
+3263 T
-3272 KLVVGRKNGGSY
+3272 
-3284 YDHALTE
+3284 
-3291 IEKNSLLNLTDG
+3291 
-3303 VKADVSDKETVV
+3303 
-3315 SGIKDK
+3315 SGY
-3321 RLVSILQTNSSKVVD
+3321 Q
-3336 ENGEP
+3336 
-3341 RVVYHGTTK
+3341 
-3350 GGFSEFN
+3350 
-3357 SPSKSK
+3357 
-3363 VAQKTEAPE
+3363 
-3372 NSFWFVSERDKARS
+3372 
-3386 YSGKDADVRFES
+3386 
-3398 DRDWQNAIY
+3398 
-3407 PVFLNMKN
+3407 
-3415 PLVETFEGEY
+3415 
-3425 WDYRPQGGT
+3425 
-3434 TNDVAAEAREKGHDG
+3434 
-3449 AIIQDV
+3449 
-3455 VDEGEFSTWEN
+3455 
-3466 GSRNDTMPMY
+3466 
-3476 AEGATDYVVFSPNQI
+3476 AEGAKDPVGETKWNAGPVNRQLSGDKKRKVILSRWMRPVRIVPDSEVAQRIAELIEGENVAIPDNTVTPSLLEELKKLGVKI
-3491 KSATENTGAF
+3491 VDGINKGRKKASAMMRGGNGAP
-3501 SADNEDIRFSL
+3501 DGL
-3512 RNPDDLLYR
+3512 RYR
-3521 EQSDE
+3521 EQPDE

-3533 IEDIFNDAVSGR
+3533 IEDIFNDAVAGR

-3557 SEGKAYLENISG
+3557 TEGKAYLENISG
-3569 LKMKDDIDFVLNPSD
+3569 LKLKDDIDFVLNPSD

-3603 IPLSI
+3603 IPLNI

-3616 VVSSPDRI
+3616 VVSSPDKI
-3624 IFFKEGDGSNRNMFY
+3624 IFFKEGDGSDRNMFY

-3688 SGTYFGAILS
+3688 SETYFGAILS

-3710 IQRDSFR
+3710 TQSNSFR
-3717 KGNGALDDDGL
+3717 EGNGALDDDGL

-3778 VTDLSGLQGKR
+3778 VTDLSGLQGRR
-3789 KEAKGFFSRSTGRIT
+3789 KEAKGFFSRSTGKIT

-3835 DHFDTFLDN
+3835 DRFDTFLDN

-3875 LALLAEDTDFENV
+3875 LASLAEDTDFENV

-3951 QMRLKVGNYA
+3951 QMRLEVGNYA
-3961 IGADAAQ
+3961 RGTDAAQ
-3968 RVAENS
+3968 RVAENV

-3980 GEDVTLGLADRYQK
+3980 GEDVALGLADRYQK
-3994 KVTSKAGEVAEA
+3994 RVTSKAGEVAEA

-4015 ILQEEIAKETGRPIA
+4015 ILQEEIEKETGRPIA

-4054 REIMKPTEKVLAKIQ
+4054 RDIMKPTEKVLAKIQ
-4069 LRKWKNGEFI
+4069 LRKWENGEFI

-4092 GLERNPKFARRD
+4092 GLERNVSIGSPQ
-4104 ADAIYTET
+4104 
-4112 KEELDKN
+4112 
-4119 LKDGKIAKERYNEKL
+4119 RYPM
-4134 SEAKEK
+4134 
-4140 REKNFAKFRERDYSG
+4140 
-4155 LTALFSG
+4155 FS
-4162 GNPNMPVEQLE
+4162 
-4173 EAAQKYVDDFES
+4173 
-4185 AVAYRDKE
+4185 
-4193 KEDRVNSIAKGYTN
+4193 
-4207 LADELWELIRK
+4207 RK
-4218 SKEFTLNKQYK
+4218 
-4229 TGLINAELR
+4229 
-4238 DRLMNMFDYYVPL
+4238 
-4251 RGFADETAGDLYK
+4251 
-4264 YQPTDRASKSKNTKL
+4264 
-4279 KQQKAEGR
+4279 
-4287 TSQAGNILATMMQM
+4287 
-4301 AGLSITAGNRNYTN
+4301 
-4315 QALLNLALNHPT
+4315 
-4327 NLLTVS
+4327 
-4333 GLYYMQEKGTG
+4333 
-4344 KWMPVY
+4344 
-4350 PEISEDMSAEERQK
+4350 
-4364 AVSDFESRC
+4364 
-4373 KEVIAKEKALP
+4373 
-4384 LKDKTIVR
+4384 
-4392 MEKGLLLPIRMD
+4392 
-4404 AWQKQ
+4404 
-4409 QHSVRVQRGGE
+4409 
-4420 EYVVFVNGDPRAA
+4420 
-4433 EALNGLL
+4433 
-4440 YKRALEWAA
+4440 
-4449 RFTRWVSANVT
+4449 
-4460 SRNPEFLVSN
+4460 
-4470 AARDFQS
+4470 
-4477 AVTTILVDSGY
+4477 
-4488 EEGYL
+4488 
-4493 NKFLTNY
+4493 
-4500 HNNFS
+4500 
-4505 PIAFRGAR
+4505 
-4513 KGHYNGI
+4513 
-4520 YALYRKYEK
+4520 
-4529 GELDMNNERERYFK
+4529 
-4543 EFLENG
+4543 
-4549 GETGYTQLWQIDKL
+4549 
-4563 DKELKNMTKLQKGGF
+4563 
-4578 DEAVAFTKQALTAT
+4578 
-4592 NNVIEFA
+4592 
-4599 NRGIENAT
+4599 
-4607 RFSAYM
+4607 
-4613 TSRQMGKSV
+4613 
-4622 LSSIN
+4622 
-4627 DAKDISVNF
+4627 
-4636 NRHGSG
+4636 
-4642 ALGYAYFKSL
+4642 
-4652 FMFLNPAI
+4652 
-4660 QGLAKEIRL
+4660 
-4669 FRGDPA
+4669 
-4675 KASLF
+4675 
-4680 FIGIPIALGALVPF
+4680 
-4694 AMMLLADGGD
+4694 
-4704 PEDYFG
+4704 
-4710 LTAHTR
+4710 
-4716 QNNLVLGFNGNYIK
+4716 
-4730 IPLPPELRAFYGVGE
+4730 
-4745 AIASHTLNDK
+4745 
-4755 QHGNMGLEIA
+4755 
-4765 NSLSQLFPR
+4765 
-4774 DIVDAGGL
+4774 
-4782 IDSEHSLLTGVIK
+4782 
-4795 GITPD
+4795 
-4800 MIKTPLEAFVWNEN
+4800 
-4814 FAGYPIT
+4814 
-4821 SQYDWNAS
+4821 
-4829 YPEYLRSDKN
+4829 
-4839 TPKWMIETS
+4839 
-4848 KFVNE
+4848 
-4853 STGGTARRRGWA
+4853 
-4865 DSEYMNPSAI
+4865 
-4875 EHITTSYLGG
+4875 
-4885 MFTFGMKMGKTIAM
+4885 
-4899 IWDEEMRDSRNVPV
+4899 
-4913 VSRLYQHVDA
+4913 
-4923 GAALKRYYNEMSIL
+4923 
-4937 YANECETDKAEF
+4937 
-4949 NYYYNQEGKGIFD
+4949 
-4962 KAFIVSEEMQQN
+4962 
-4974 KFKRWIIAEPHIK
+4974 
-4987 RINELRR
+4987 
-4994 EYNKQRAEGDTAN
+4994 
-5007 LEKTETEL
+5007 
-5015 QQAKKEFVD
+5015 
-5024 KMDAFDSTM
+5024 
-5033 EIDPFAYNKD
+5033 
-5043 VRLYKIDLEYKSM
+5043 
-5056 NQKLNELKEDSSTS
+5056 
-5070 DIMDRAA
+5070 
-5077 QIDAL
+5077 
-5082 YNTDDYRR
+5082 
-5090 YMIVKQYKR
+5090 
-5099 VISNVQREIEKSKDA
+5099 
-5114 DQRAALEKE
+5114 
-5123 VSRLQDEMI
+5123 
-5132 KEIDKPQ
+5132 
-5139 N
+5139 

>member
-1 MAEQAKWQH
+1 M
-10 NRQKLFDGLKE
+10 LFCIQR
-21 EGFSGFGNTVEEFG
+21 
-35 EKLNKENNR
+35 EK
-44 ATIYNTL
+44 
-51 KSYGYKGIG
+51 
-60 DSLDDFT
+60 
-67 AKVMPPTEV
+67 
-76 QHVSPQVL
+76 
-84 AERLAENQRIVSD
+84 
-97 FNRQSAARGREL
+97 
-109 SADVKA
+109 
-115 QNPRNRFTDGSR
+115 
-127 ESMQYNPNS
+127 
-136 NKLEATYTLPTGERT
+136 
-151 FSKTDATLKRLEYN
+151 
-165 GDMGLTATGQLRQAQ
+165 
-180 KRLAE
+180 
-185 YEDKLDARAEILMRE
+185 
-200 HERTKESLP
+200 
-209 GFVNVLSDIGNAV
+209 
-222 RADKMGGNTGNTPT
+222 
-236 YDYAEFVTDP
+236 
-246 EYNALLSSIR
+246 
-256 DTEKQI
+256 
-262 RQLENW
+262 
-268 VEKEKHGERFWHDFG
+268 
-283 RGVLQEFVLNPDVW
+283 
-297 DFGRA
+297 
-302 GFRQGST
+302 
-309 LANISNKLNNNEE
+309 
-322 LTESEKN
+322 
-329 TLNDLYLLQNVQSEF
+329 
-344 GDLGT
+344 
-349 GARWGSIA
+349 
-357 GQSLSFMKDFALSG
+357 
-371 PISGGVV
+371 
-378 KGITRGLRQLSSNAV
+378 
-393 KSMGIKA
+393 
-400 AEKASAQILKEGL
+400 
-413 PTYLATNLAT
+413 
-423 RAATKAGVNATS
+423 
-435 SLGVE
+435 
-440 VAEKGLFNYLRS
+440 
-452 GGSTAAKKLIAEQGV
+452 
-467 MNTASII
+467 
-474 TLKALGT
+474 
-481 TAEDLLIRAPLMATT
+481 PL
-496 IQGLTTGANIINT
+496 
-509 KLGPVVFNEETGEL
+509 
-523 QFADDKTWGEAAW
+523 
-536 QSGMD
+536 
-541 AVVENM
+541 
-547 SEMAGAHAPTI
+547 
-558 VDMARV
+558 
-564 FGARRLAAG
+564 
-573 ILRTTREGAGTV
+573 
-585 LSNVNKFLKQ
+585 
-595 AGVNGYLSEVGE
+595 
-607 EYYGQGWRTLL
+607 
-618 NLESAYTDVDGERK
+618 
-632 NLISDSE
+632 
-639 WHADLWGG
+639 
-647 IGLTIGLTGAASVSV
+647 
-662 AYPARGAYNMSVYL
+662 
-676 KHKHN
+676 
-681 VRKADKKA
+681 
-689 SKVFS
+689 
-694 PEQWEPIKEY
+694 
-704 IDASDNGNVSAI
+704 
-716 IGQAFKDN
+716 
-724 NLTAEQKEAITNYTW
+724 
-739 NLLIFRGYN
+739 
-748 LGEMLLS
+748 
-755 RNGLNSANNNAT
+755 
-767 EAQNSYL
+767 
-774 DGYTA
+774 
-779 DAGERNAISIAL
+779 
-791 DLQRNKLLELT
+791 
-802 TPEVVAEV
+802 
-810 EADPIGALSKL
+810 
-821 GDDPDVNQ
+821 
-829 AVIDF
+829 
-834 VNAKQTDNGM
+834 
-844 SQRLIDNLDD
+844 
-854 AIEESNATVDSCV
+854 
-867 NRSTGM
+867 
-873 VEEAIL
+873 
-879 NSNVDNKNNVYVIS
+879 
-893 GNLVANED
+893 
-901 YTIDTDKSDN
+901 
-911 SIIVRDAETGI
+911 
-922 VSMISPNDI
+922 
-931 LSIFP
+931 
-936 PVDPNEVKLR
+936 
-946 TEEALRKLYAQRT
+946 
-959 ANNVSGTV
+959 
-967 FFTQGDT
+967 
-974 YTITDAEGNE
+974 
-984 TQIQV
+984 
-989 FPNADGIIDNGDGTV
+989 
-1004 NVSADGGNTIVAM
+1004 
-1017 NKEGIQSMVDLTNRN
+1017 
-1032 RVAQQIAETDAKRVE
+1032 
-1047 ESITQWRDRFGDDL
+1047 
-1061 QAGTSFNILYD
+1061 
-1072 GKPVTITI
+1072 
-1080 TEISNNGIIYYT
+1080 
-1092 DNNGEDW
+1092 
-1099 QEGIASLFKER
+1099 
-1110 SDYEDYVNGN
+1110 
-1120 LIPSV
+1120 
-1125 SYHIGDTI
+1125 
-1133 EAWGD
+1133 
-1138 NGRRTT
+1138 
-1144 GRLVA
+1144 
-1149 ESPDGGFEVEFDS
+1149 FDS

-1172 PTEEIQAMD
+1172 PAEEIQAMD
-1181 LNATSSPIAA
+1181 LNATSSPVVA
-1191 EAEGDIETSEPPSP
+1191 EAEANVETSEPPSP

-1511 GFSPEAI
+1511 GFSPEDI
-1518 ENMGQPV
+1518 ESMEQPV

-2098 AEAETDANPTDG
+2098 AEAETDINPTDG

-2123 VGAFDITIEKPK
+2123 VGAFDITIENPK

-2226 GEKRKLVCTPVTID
+2226 GEKRKIVLASVAIG

-2268 PIGQADTSDTA
+2268 PIGQADTSESGIQPIGHGAFGDIYDQFRGKAQEAIAFLSEKQGGEAIGALHHKDVGDISLVWGNDKAGLKKILAKHPEITNDIQGILDDMSVVEESDNRIKLDSPTHFAVVSKEIFGTPRDKWLLTAYEKKNSASDNTMDTVGTVTGKQNDTA
-2279 ASGKENGAAP
+2279 TLRNTVSVGKDSDNPSKKQKLSGNKIVSDEMYEKLKKRYPDHILLIQDGDGYVSAKNDAETIFELTGIPIKEDGSVSFGKDRFNEVMRKIISNGYRAG
-2289 RQDSLFADTG
+2289 LFEADTG

-2423 KEAALRDAIVERLRQ
+2423 EEAALRDAIVERLRQ

-2645 SDDAAKIRKN
+2645 SDDAAKIRKD

-2823 LEYGN
+2823 LGYDD

-2879 ETLYGTIAAYLGDKG
+2879 ETLYGTIAAYLGDRG
-2894 ASVFLHGLGFVGIS
+2894 ASEFLHGLGFVGIS

-3051 GKAETIA
+3051 GKAEAIA

-3079 ISFSTAEE
+3079 IRFSTAEE
-3087 VADRVM
+3087 VADRVV

-3103 RTIEEQSII
+3103 WTIEEQSII

-3121 MKAPNGKPTNLT
+3121 MKAPNGAPTNLT
-3133 ERQWAQVRTRA
+3133 ERQWVQVRTRA

-3152 EKAARIEKLRKSEP
+3152 EKAARIEKLRKSSTVEIT
-3166 VVVSG
+3166 G
-3171 NDYQG
+3171 EEYKG
-3176 KYELNSKSAEDYIV
+3176 KYDLTRDSAQDFILK
-3190 NSLRGEYANKDTG
+3190 NLRGEYVIADTG
-3203 DIINV
+3203 E
-3208 TRASRKVA
+3208 KVILSKVGA
-3216 HHDAE
+3216 KKVLSHSVGNNA
-3221 NDIHLKSIA
+3221 HLKSIA
-3230 YIPQMIENAIFI
+3230 VIPQLLENAIFI
-3242 DEVPNEK
+3242 EEAPNEK
-3249 GTKFDS
+3249 ANDKYDS

-3263 TIDGADYTA
+3263 KIGNEDYTA
-3272 KLVVGRKNGGSY
+3272 RLTIGVKNGKYY
-3284 YDHALTE
+3284 YDHSLTE
-3291 IEKNSLLNLTDG
+3291 IEKGNLIEIANGFTPTEG
-3303 VKADVSDKETVV
+3303 APIPSYT
-3315 SGIKDK
+3315 GIKDK

-3341 RVVYHGTTK
+3341 RVVYRGSPEKLGTVFEYGHNFY
-3350 GGFSEFN
+3350 GGNNGFWFTS
-3357 SPSKSK
+3357 SPSAAKDYSFDDVTGEYGEIKS
-3363 VAQKTEAPE
+3363 VYL
-3372 NSFWFVSERDKARS
+3372 RS
-3386 YSGKDADVRFES
+3386 SKLIDLLPLGKRTTSKKFCDFLRKNYDIDLGRGSNKEYLTNELYEKFQNRLYPGAHDGIRMADV
-3398 DRDWQNAIY
+3398 AHTYI
-3407 PVFLNMKN
+3407 VK
-3415 PLVETFEGEY
+3415 
-3425 WDYRPQGGT
+3425 T
-3434 TNDVAAEAREKGHDG
+3434 T
-3449 AIIQDV
+3449 
-3455 VDEGEFSTWEN
+3455 T
-3466 GSRNDTMPMY
+3466 
-3476 AEGATDYVVFSPNQI
+3476 QI

-3710 IQRDSFR
+3710 TQSNSFR
-3717 KGNGALDDDGL
+3717 EGNGALDDDGL
-3728 SMANDPRARLSGKP
+3728 SMANDPRARLSGKS
-3742 TRTARQRRE
+3742 TRTAAQRRA

-3789 KEAKGFFSRSTGRIT
+3789 KEAKGFFSRSTGKIT

-3875 LALLAEDTDFENV
+3875 LASLAEDTDFENV

-3901 EMLRKI
+3901 DMLRKI

-3932 LAEPGRYRGILEE
+3932 LAEPGRYRSILEE

-3961 IGADAAQ
+3961 QREDAAQ
-3968 RVAENS
+3968 RVAENG

-3980 GEDVTLGLADRYQK
+3980 GEDVSLGLADRYQK
-3994 KVTSKAGEVAEA
+3994 RVTSKAGEAAEA
-4006 YQDNMRSVR
+4006 YQDNMRSVK

-4054 REIMKPTEKVLAKIQ
+4054 RDIMKPTEKVLAKIQ
-4069 LRKWKNGEFI
+4069 LRKWKNREFI
-4079 TFDEIEKYLIAKH
+4079 TFDDIEKYLIAKH
-4092 GLERNPKFARRD
+4092 GLERK
-4104 ADAIYTET
+4104 
-4112 KEELDKN
+4112 
-4119 LKDGKIAKERYNEKL
+4119 
-4134 SEAKEK
+4134 
-4140 REKNFAKFRERDYSG
+4140 
-4155 LTALFSG
+4155 
-4162 GNPNMPVEQLE
+4162 V
-4173 EAAQKYVDDFES
+4173 
-4185 AVAYRDKE
+4185 
-4193 KEDRVNSIAKGYTN
+4193 SIG
-4207 LADELWELIRK
+4207 
-4218 SKEFTLNKQYK
+4218 S
-4229 TGLINAELR
+4229 
-4238 DRLMNMFDYYVPL
+4238 PL
-4251 RGFADETAGDLYK
+4251 R
-4264 YQPTDRASKSKNTKL
+4264 
-4279 KQQKAEGR
+4279 
-4287 TSQAGNILATMMQM
+4287 
-4301 AGLSITAGNRNYTN
+4301 
-4315 QALLNLALNHPT
+4315 
-4327 NLLTVS
+4327 
-4333 GLYYMQEKGTG
+4333 
-4344 KWMPVY
+4344 Y
-4350 PEISEDMSAEERQK
+4350 PM
-4364 AVSDFESRC
+4364 FSR
-4373 KEVIAKEKALP
+4373 K
-4384 LKDKTIVR
+4384 
-4392 MEKGLLLPIRMD
+4392 
-4404 AWQKQ
+4404 
-4409 QHSVRVQRGGE
+4409 
-4420 EYVVFVNGDPRAA
+4420 
-4433 EALNGLL
+4433 
-4440 YKRALEWAA
+4440 
-4449 RFTRWVSANVT
+4449 
-4460 SRNPEFLVSN
+4460 
-4470 AARDFQS
+4470 
-4477 AVTTILVDSGY
+4477 
-4488 EEGYL
+4488 
-4493 NKFLTNY
+4493 
-4500 HNNFS
+4500 
-4505 PIAFRGAR
+4505 
-4513 KGHYNGI
+4513 
-4520 YALYRKYEK
+4520 
-4529 GELDMNNERERYFK
+4529 
-4543 EFLENG
+4543 
-4549 GETGYTQLWQIDKL
+4549 
-4563 DKELKNMTKLQKGGF
+4563 
-4578 DEAVAFTKQALTAT
+4578 
-4592 NNVIEFA
+4592 
-4599 NRGIENAT
+4599 
-4607 RFSAYM
+4607 
-4613 TSRQMGKSV
+4613 
-4622 LSSIN
+4622 
-4627 DAKDISVNF
+4627 
-4636 NRHGSG
+4636 
-4642 ALGYAYFKSL
+4642 
-4652 FMFLNPAI
+4652 
-4660 QGLAKEIRL
+4660 
-4669 FRGDPA
+4669 
-4675 KASLF
+4675 
-4680 FIGIPIALGALVPF
+4680 
-4694 AMMLLADGGD
+4694 
-4704 PEDYFG
+4704 
-4710 LTAHTR
+4710 
-4716 QNNLVLGFNGNYIK
+4716 
-4730 IPLPPELRAFYGVGE
+4730 
-4745 AIASHTLNDK
+4745 
-4755 QHGNMGLEIA
+4755 
-4765 NSLSQLFPR
+4765 
-4774 DIVDAGGL
+4774 
-4782 IDSEHSLLTGVIK
+4782 
-4795 GITPD
+4795 
-4800 MIKTPLEAFVWNEN
+4800 
-4814 FAGYPIT
+4814 
-4821 SQYDWNAS
+4821 
-4829 YPEYLRSDKN
+4829 
-4839 TPKWMIETS
+4839 
-4848 KFVNE
+4848 
-4853 STGGTARRRGWA
+4853 
-4865 DSEYMNPSAI
+4865 
-4875 EHITTSYLGG
+4875 
-4885 MFTFGMKMGKTIAM
+4885 
-4899 IWDEEMRDSRNVPV
+4899 
-4913 VSRLYQHVDA
+4913 
-4923 GAALKRYYNEMSIL
+4923 
-4937 YANECETDKAEF
+4937 
-4949 NYYYNQEGKGIFD
+4949 
-4962 KAFIVSEEMQQN
+4962 
-4974 KFKRWIIAEPHIK
+4974 
-4987 RINELRR
+4987 
-4994 EYNKQRAEGDTAN
+4994 
-5007 LEKTETEL
+5007 
-5015 QQAKKEFVD
+5015 
-5024 KMDAFDSTM
+5024 
-5033 EIDPFAYNKD
+5033 
-5043 VRLYKIDLEYKSM
+5043 
-5056 NQKLNELKEDSSTS
+5056 
-5070 DIMDRAA
+5070 
-5077 QIDAL
+5077 
-5082 YNTDDYRR
+5082 
-5090 YMIVKQYKR
+5090 
-5099 VISNVQREIEKSKDA
+5099 
-5114 DQRAALEKE
+5114 
-5123 VSRLQDEMI
+5123 
-5132 KEIDKPQ
+5132 
-5139 N
+5139 